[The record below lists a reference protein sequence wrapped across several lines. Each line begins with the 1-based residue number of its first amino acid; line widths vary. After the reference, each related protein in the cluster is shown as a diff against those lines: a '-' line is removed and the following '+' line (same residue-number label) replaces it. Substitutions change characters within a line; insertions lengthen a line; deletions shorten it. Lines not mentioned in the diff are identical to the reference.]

1 MEIDTDGSYVMSE
14 KNIQESAHVNKFDKF
29 ILDIRSILEA
39 RKQRKN
45 IRRWVRCVKSHC
57 VIQN

>member
-1 MEIDTDGSYVMSE
+1 VEIDTDGSYVMSE

-45 IRRWVRCVKSHC
+45 IRR
-57 VIQN
+57 